1 MDKNHEMEI
10 FNTESQRC
18 GDTEIFN
25 AELHI
30 FCNFVRKKVT
40 ILLKVMDTV
49 ISQPFPSQG
58 HGHIDRKHQY
68 ISFLCK
74 IVCISK

>member
-18 GDTEIFN
+18 GDAEIFN

-40 ILLKVMDTV
+40 I
-49 ISQPFPSQG
+49 
-58 HGHIDRKHQY
+58 
-68 ISFLCK
+68 C
-74 IVCISK
+74 